1 MGGSSLEHGGL
12 NTGWGGDWGFAVRA
26 YDYTPPV
33 TWNTSLTVSFKT
45 SPTENQPNT
54 ILCIHSNLYFYNFK
68 AEKILTKPCECVWPP
83 GGRLQSSC
91 RATNISASLCLEIQ
105 NTCVYSCNRLSN
117 RCFFLNIWSQCMYFH
132 QWCSPALWKTCDFW
146 GIRQIDR
153 IPWWSWASACS
164 NPSQPL
170 LLLGLLALIRE
181 QEHDGDCG
189 DAVGDGGV
197 QPPQLILHH
206 ELMGLLSQ
214 QCWLIKNK

>member
-1 MGGSSLEHGGL
+1 MITLPPSPGIHLSLSLSKLHPL
-12 NTGWGGDWGFAVRA
+12 KINQTQFSAS
-26 YDYTPPV
+26 TP
-33 TWNTSLTVSFKT
+33 TYISI
-45 SPTENQPNT
+45 
-54 ILCIHSNLYFYNFK
+54 ILKLK
-68 AEKILTKPCECVWPP
+68 KILTKPCECVWPP

-91 RATNISASLCLEIQ
+91 RATNISASLCLEEIQ

-181 QEHDGDCG
+181 QEDDGDCG

>member
-1 MGGSSLEHGGL
+1 
-12 NTGWGGDWGFAVRA
+12 
-26 YDYTPPV
+26 
-33 TWNTSLTVSFKT
+33 
-45 SPTENQPNT
+45 
-54 ILCIHSNLYFYNFK
+54 
-68 AEKILTKPCECVWPP
+68 
-83 GGRLQSSC
+83 
-91 RATNISASLCLEIQ
+91 
-105 NTCVYSCNRLSN
+105 
-117 RCFFLNIWSQCMYFH
+117 MYFH

-181 QEHDGDCG
+181 QEDDGDGDGDVGDGDGDGGDGDGG

-197 QPPQLILHH
+197 QPPQLNLHH